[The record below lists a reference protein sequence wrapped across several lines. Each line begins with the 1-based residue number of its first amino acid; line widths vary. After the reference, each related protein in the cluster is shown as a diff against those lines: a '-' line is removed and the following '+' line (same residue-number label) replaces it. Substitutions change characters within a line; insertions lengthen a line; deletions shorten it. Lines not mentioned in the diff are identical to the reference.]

1 MLGDLKL
8 KGHKSVV
15 EKKFIHVRVN
25 ISGSPLE
32 CPGSFFFPILLSVI
46 LVLFQLFAWIIVCLI
61 CV

>member
-1 MLGDLKL
+1 LGDLKL

-32 CPGSFFFPILLSVI
+32 CPGFFFLFFSLWYWFCFNSLLG
-46 LVLFQLFAWIIVCLI
+46 
-61 CV
+61 